1 MPKPLQ
7 NLTDDERERHEL
19 VKLLKG
25 RNAHMTLADAAADF
39 PSEQINSRPPN
50 VPYTFWHL
58 VEHLRLTQWD
68 ILDYIRNPGYAAP
81 SWPDDYWPARDA
93 TADPAAWQAS
103 IDSFLAD
110 RQALADIVQD
120 PATDLYAQIPH
131 GSPGHNVLREIL
143 VVADHNAYHI
153 GELAIQRQNMSLWP
167 PDRK

>member
-1 MPKPLQ
+1 VDQDKELRKQLHNMLLVRQ
-7 NLTDDERERHEL
+7 AHLTFE
-19 VKLLKG
+19 
-25 RNAHMTLADAAADF
+25 DAVADF
-39 PSEQINSRPPN
+39 PLEHINSRPPN
-50 VPYTFWHL
+50 NPYTFWHL
-58 VEHLRLTQWD
+58 VEHLRLAQWD
-68 ILDYIRNPGYAAP
+68 ILDYIRNPNYAAL

-103 IDSFLAD
+103 IDQFLAD
-110 RQALADIVQD
+110 RQALADIVAD

-131 GSPGHNVLREIL
+131 GYPGHNVLREIL